1 MKGQITLQ
9 EWMKP
14 DAIQHCGKCVC
25 GSCMLWESGRCPYGD
40 CYDGHRAAVEPYDK
54 AHPNQPP
61 RTQWSNW
68 NKTGE
73 QAHWCWGG
81 MFYPVRYCE
90 HFVKYKGQQVK
101 ECLKANIAVFQNGY
115 IDCSL
120 IEGIGCEQCYKELEE
135 KMKQEE
141 QEDE

>member
-14 DAIQHCGKCVC
+14 AAIQH
-25 GSCMLWESGRCPYGD
+25 
-40 CYDGHRAAVEPYDK
+40 
-54 AHPNQPP
+54 
-61 RTQWSNW
+61 
-68 NKTGE
+68 
-73 QAHWCWGG
+73 
-81 MFYPVRYCE
+81 CE
-90 HFVKYKGQQVK
+90 HFVKYKGLQVK
-101 ECLKANIAVFQNGY
+101 ECLKANIAVFQDGY

-120 IEGIGCEQCYKELEE
+120 IEGIECEQCYKELEE